1 MHPTVTAAALLAAV
15 APTPST
21 RQLHIKKV
29 KDPQF
34 AEKKRKRKFAKAS
47 KQRNRR

>member
-1 MHPTVTAAALLAAV
+1 MHPTVTAAALLAV
-15 APTPST
+15 EAPP
-21 RQLHIKKV
+21 RMVRRFHIEKSV
-29 KDPQF
+29 DPKF